1 MAVSHDDV
9 GEGLPG
15 VRIADGA
22 RASFPAPTPTAARD
36 LIVQAHRCLKNAASA
51 DRCAERY
58 AAAHLAALRGAAAV
72 LATRARPTGRATAGM
87 RNAWALLTCVAPELG
102 EWALFFASGAPKR
115 AAAEAGLIHAVNE
128 RDADDL
134 LRDVSHFL
142 EICESMLGMPAPR
155 GGTRSKQ
162 TA

>member
-1 MAVSHDDV
+1 MSD
-9 GEGLPG
+9 L
-15 VRIADGA
+15 RIAAGA
-22 RASFPAPTPTAARD
+22 PASFPAPTPIAAHD
-36 LIVQAHRCLKNAASA
+36 LIVRARRCLRDAESA

-72 LATRARPTGRATAGM
+72 LATRARPTGRAAA
-87 RNAWALLTCVAPELG
+87 RVPNAWALLTRVAPELG

-115 AAAEAGLIHAVNE
+115 AAVEAGLSHAVSE

-155 GGTRSKQ
+155 GGTRSRQ

>member
-1 MAVSHDDV
+1 MAVSD
-9 GEGLPG
+9 LPS
-15 VRIADGA
+15 AAGA
-22 RASFPAPTPTAARD
+22 RASFPAPTPIAARN
-36 LIVQAHRCLKNAASA
+36 LIVQARRCLRDAETA

-87 RNAWALLTCVAPELG
+87 RNAWALLTRVAPELG

-115 AAAEAGLIHAVNE
+115 AAVEAGLIHTVSE
-128 RDADDL
+128 RDAHDL
-134 LRDVSHFL
+134 VRDVSHFL
-142 EICESMLGMPAPR
+142 EICESMLGMPAPH
-155 GGTRSKQ
+155 GGARSRQ